1 MNIQRRAIL
10 GGISALAALPLSA
23 RFALASS
30 DPITLIVPYSAGSGI
45 DGISR
50 VLADGLSK
58 EMGRSFLVDNKP
70 GANGIIGAQYVAG
83 TKNPQNTLFV
93 GGTGPLSLNV
103 LMRRTLPFKLED
115 FKSVS
120 YVSNGPLAV
129 TVPVSSGLNT
139 FEEFVERAKAAEK
152 PLRFGTFGPGSL
164 SQVFGAIL
172 QQEFGFAATE
182 VSYKATS
189 EEVRDILGGQVDFTV
204 SSPLGVLGQIN
215 AGTMKMLAL
224 AGEER
229 MERLPDVR
237 TFKEMGYPQ
246 VTTNFW
252 TGLFAPKGMD
262 DALVTQINAA
272 MEVVL
277 KQDTTLEFLDKIGQ
291 FVVGGAPSVM
301 DEQLASD
308 KEQFGAVIEARG
320 IRID

>member
-10 GGISALAALPLSA
+10 GGLSALAALPLTSGL
-23 RFALASS
+23 ALASN

-58 EMGRSFLVDNKP
+58 ELGRSFLVDNKP

-83 TKNPQNTLFV
+83 SKQPNNTLFV

-103 LMRRTLPFKLED
+103 LMRKSVPFKLED

-120 YVSNGPLAV
+120 YISNGPLAI
-129 TVPVSSGLNT
+129 TVPTASGLNT
-139 FEEFVERAKAAEK
+139 LEEFVARAKSSEK

-172 QQEFGFAATE
+172 QQEFGFKLTE

-204 SSPLGVLGQIN
+204 SSPLGVLGQIQ

-224 AGEER
+224 ARDER
-229 MERLPDVR
+229 MERLSDVP
-237 TFKEMGYPQ
+237 TFKELGYPQ
-246 VTTNFW
+246 ITTSFW
-252 TGLFAPKGMD
+252 TGIFAPKGMD

-272 MEVVL
+272 LDKVL
-277 KQDTTLEFLDKIGQ
+277 EQPSTLEFLDKIGQ
-291 FVVGGAPSVM
+291 FKVGGAPSVM
-301 DEQLASD
+301 DDQLAAD

-320 IRID
+320 LKLD

>member
-1 MNIQRRAIL
+1 MKFQRRAVL

-70 GANGIIGAQYVAG
+70 GANGIIGAQFVAG

-139 FEEFVERAKAAEK
+139 FEEFVERAKTAEK

-224 AGEER
+224 AGDER
-229 MERLPDVR
+229 MERLADVR
-237 TFKEMGYPQ
+237 TFAEMGYPQ

-277 KQDTTLEFLDKIGQ
+277 KQANTLEFLDKIGQ